1 MNAPEQGMRGRRRE
15 DRKAG
20 EGDRDERRA
29 LGNCGHGGKP
39 TPNRGLFHH
48 FFGADVDFLG
58 VHGLDDRDVAGLAPR
73 HPLVRQVDA
82 AAVK

>member
-1 MNAPEQGMRGRRRE
+1 MDAAEQGMRGRRRE
-15 DRKAG
+15 DREAG
-20 EGDRDERRA
+20 ERDREERRA

-39 TPNRGLFHH
+39 TPNGRLFHH

-58 VHGLDDRDVAGLAPR
+58 VHGLDDRDVAGLAPGDA
-73 HPLVRQVDA
+73 LVRQVDA